1 MTLDE
6 AARRLAEA
14 GIEGARREARLL
26 LAHALNA
33 DRDATLT
40 LVPTPAQSAA
50 FAALVAR
57 RAAREPFAY
66 ITGRKEFWSLAFDVG
81 PGVLIPR
88 PDTETL
94 IEQAVRHLPDRNA
107 PLAIADLGAGSGA
120 LLVAALTEFPKA
132 TGTGFE
138 SSPEAFAYLGRNIAR
153 HVPIRG
159 LAVLAGWDKAEGPF
173 DLVLSNPPYI
183 PAGEIESLAPDV
195 SRYEPLAAL
204 DGGKDGLDAYRALA
218 LLLPAIL
225 KPGGL
230 AILEIGAGQANGV
243 EPLFQGLEIVTLAPD
258 LAGVP
263 RALVVRK
270 SEDCLGKVRG
280 IG

>member
-1 MTLDE
+1 MTLNE
-6 AARRLAEA
+6 AARCLAAA

-26 LAHALNA
+26 LAHALGM

-40 LVPTPAQSAA
+40 ANPTPDQSAA

-66 ITGRKEFWSLAFDVG
+66 ITAQREFWSLAFYVG

-94 IEQAVRHLPDRNA
+94 IEQAVRYLPDRNA
-107 PLAIADLGAGSGA
+107 ALAVADLGAGSGA
-120 LLVAALTEFPKA
+120 LLVAALTEFPNA
-132 TGTGFE
+132 TGVGFE
-138 SSPEAFAYLGRNIAR
+138 SSPQAFAYLERNIAR
-153 HVPIRG
+153 HVPGRG
-159 LAVLAGWDKAEGPF
+159 QARLAAWDAAPNDPMTPF

-183 PAGEIESLAPDV
+183 PAGDIESLDPDV

-204 DGGKDGLDAYRALA
+204 EGGPDGLDAYRSLA
-218 LLLPAIL
+218 RLLPSIL

-230 AILEIGAGQANGV
+230 AILEIGVGQADSV
-243 EPLFQGLEIVTLAPD
+243 PSLFQGLEMAALAAD
-258 LAGVP
+258 LGGVP
-263 RALVVRK
+263 RALVLRK
-270 SEDCLGKVRG
+270 P
-280 IG
+280 